1 MMRNDAVVR
10 AFSRG
15 EHASAGNLWTDGR
28 FLYSYKLKIAELRAG
43 LVVVG
48 DYTSGGGGYHSQT
61 TSRHV
66 GLAGR
71 VADTIMLP
79 ELFAGLSTSHQ
90 FELPF

>member
-15 EHASAGNLWTDGR
+15 ESASAGNLWTDGR
-28 FLYSYKLKIAELRAG
+28 FLYSYKLKIAERRAG

-61 TSRHV
+61 TSCHV
-66 GLAGR
+66 GLARR
-71 VADTIMLP
+71 VADTVMLP
-79 ELFAGLSTSHQ
+79 ELFAGLNPNHR